1 MVRRHNAVEIHQ
13 NPPLLLRIEHSPR
26 KVPNFLLSLAL
37 STSKISI
44 GYPSEP
50 KSPPRKFL
58 VSSKIAFL
66 FTASSPKCSHGWPSN
81 GEVETEA
88 IEFENGMKER
98 VSKLLNYKII
108 LFI

>member
-1 MVRRHNAVEIHQ
+1 MVRRHNTVEIHQ

-26 KVPNFLLSLAL
+26 KVSNFLLSLAL

-66 FTASSPKCSHGWPSN
+66 LTASSPKCSHGWPSN
-81 GEVETEA
+81 GEVEA
-88 IEFENGMKER
+88 IGFENGMKER

>member
-44 GYPSEP
+44 GYPLEP
-50 KSPPRKFL
+50 KPPPRKFL

-66 FTASSPKCSHGWPSN
+66 LTASCPKCSHGWPSN

-88 IEFENGMKER
+88 IRSENGMKER

>member
-44 GYPSEP
+44 GYPLEP

-58 VSSKIAFL
+58 VSSKITFL
-66 FTASSPKCSHGWPSN
+66 LTASSPKCSHGWPSN
-81 GEVETEA
+81 GEVEA
-88 IEFENGMKER
+88 IGFENGMKER

-108 LFI
+108 LFTQ

>member
-13 NPPLLLRIEHSPR
+13 NLPLLLRIEHSPR
-26 KVPNFLLSLAL
+26 KVPNFLLSIAL

-58 VSSKIAFL
+58 VSSKMAFL
-66 FTASSPKCSHGWPSN
+66 LTASSPKCSHGWPSN
-81 GEVETEA
+81 GEAEA
-88 IEFENGMKER
+88 IGSENEMKER
-98 VSKLLNYKII
+98 VSKLLSYKIN

>member
-1 MVRRHNAVEIHQ
+1 MVRRHNTVDIHQ

-66 FTASSPKCSHGWPSN
+66 LTASSPKCSHGWPSN
-81 GEVETEA
+81 GEVEA
-88 IEFENGMKER
+88 IGSENGMKER